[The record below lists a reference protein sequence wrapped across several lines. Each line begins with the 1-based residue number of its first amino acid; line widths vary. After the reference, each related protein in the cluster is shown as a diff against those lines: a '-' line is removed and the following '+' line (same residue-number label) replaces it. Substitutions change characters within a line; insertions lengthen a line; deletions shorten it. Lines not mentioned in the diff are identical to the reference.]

1 MFYPSSIRTIKDDT
15 MKCAKAYF
23 KKCGT
28 PLHRELS
35 DLVMD
40 VIMHRVTQFCD
51 NSQQKSS
58 KKDHVLLL
66 EFNNKTV
73 FDCDIDD

>member
-1 MFYPSSIRTIKDDT
+1 

-66 EFNNKTV
+66 EF
-73 FDCDIDD
+73 FL

>member
-1 MFYPSSIRTIKDDT
+1 

-40 VIMHRVTQFCD
+40 VIMHRVTRFCD

-58 KKDHVLLL
+58 ECPCLISLLL
-66 EFNNKTV
+66 SLIYFQMTLT
-73 FDCDIDD
+73 IDRFQSRSIFIS